1 MEQLKILL
9 VDDEDRFRATLGKRL
24 GERGQNVTAV
34 GSGLEALEQMKSRD
48 FDVVVLDVKMQ
59 GMDGLETLVEL
70 KKIRP
75 RTEVILLTGHASTES
90 SVEGMR
96 LGAFRFVLKP
106 CDLDQL
112 MDVIREAYAVKHGGS
127 GKVE

>member
-34 GSGLEALEQMKSRD
+34 SSGLEAVEQMKSRD

-75 RTEVILLTGHASTES
+75 GTEVVLLTGHASAES

-96 LGAFRFVLKP
+96 LGAFQFVLKP
-106 CDLDQL
+106 CDLDRL
-112 MDVIREAYAVKHGGS
+112 MEVIREAYAVKQGG
-127 GKVE
+127 GKGE